1 MNTASFDS
9 QSPAPNV
16 DQTEIAK
23 FEAAAARWWEPG
35 GEFQALHDINPLRLA
50 YIRQRVNLAERK
62 VLDVGCG
69 GGILTEALARE
80 GAVVTGIDLGQAA
93 LTAAR
98 AHRRLSGLRAAYRR
112 IAVETLAAEQPRAY
126 DTVVCME
133 LLEHVPYPS
142 AVVAACARLVQPGGN
157 LFFATLNRTPA
168 AYLLA
173 IVMAEKVLRIVPSG
187 THQYKRFI
195 RPQDL
200 HRWAR
205 RAGLAAGAFHGML
218 YLPFIRRGFLIRS
231 RAVNYLAH
239 FKRP

>member
-1 MNTASFDS
+1 MNPPYDFPSA
-9 QSPAPNV
+9 APNV
-16 DQTEIAK
+16 DPRELTK

-50 YIRQRVNLAERK
+50 YIRQRANLIQRE

-80 GAVVTGIDLGQAA
+80 GARVTGIDLGQAA
-93 LTAAR
+93 LAAAR
-98 AHRRLSGLRAAYRR
+98 AHQRLSGVRATYRQ
-112 IAVETLAAEQPRAY
+112 IAVEVLAAEQPGTY

-133 LLEHVPYPS
+133 LLEHVPDPAS
-142 AVVAACARLVQPGGN
+142 VVRACAQLARPGGH
-157 LFFATLNRTPA
+157 LFFATLNRNPA

-173 IVMAEKVLRIVPSG
+173 IFMAEKILRIVPVG
-187 THQYKRFI
+187 THQYERFI

-200 HRWAR
+200 YRWACQ
-205 RAGLAAGAFHGML
+205 AGLMSGTFHGML
-218 YLPFIRRGFLIRS
+218 YLPFIRRAFLIRS

-239 FKRP
+239 FRCC